1 MAQVMLYVNFDK
13 PYHINQSKYQVDLE
27 QVTEKSVSLKEIHYL
42 KMQTSR

>member
-13 PYHINQSKYQVDLE
+13 PHHINQSKYQVDLE
-27 QVTEKSVSLKEIHYL
+27 VTEKSVSLKEIHYL